1 MLTPLQGFFNTIV
14 YGWSRRSFR
23 EATRQ
28 SLSSS
33 QMFVPTPEFTSAYYD
48 QVPDFPNYIDEETE
62 SETAFDPAKKNKKHD
77 SSDLHSA
84 LLPY

>member
-1 MLTPLQGFFNTIV
+1 
-14 YGWSRRSFR
+14 
-23 EATRQ
+23 
-28 SLSSS
+28 
-33 QMFVPTPEFTSAYYD
+33 MFVPTPEFTSAYYD